1 MSLRHPGGLNN
12 PGDARRRLVDASW
25 GEVITH
31 PTVIILSSIM
41 VFAVTFA
48 VLSWRDGTF
57 SHLFV
62 AKGATIDSSS
72 RSWMGSANA
81 SRYRPDTPQVSGP
94 DAAAL
99 KQAKS
104 GAQQAARAAQAA
116 AEASAGVEEGTSD
129 SAQP

>member
-12 PGDARRRLVDASW
+12 PSDTRRRLVDASW

-41 VFAVTFA
+41 VFAVTFG

-81 SRYRPDTPQVSGP
+81 PRYQPDTPQISGP
-94 DAAAL
+94 DDATL
-99 KQAKS
+99 KQAKV
-104 GAQQAARAAQAA
+104 GAQHAARAAQAA
-116 AEASAGVEEGTSD
+116 AAEASAAEDGSSET
-129 SAQP
+129 AQP